1 MLAPISEEQRL
12 SFPETGNEGRWRWSI
27 STMQKAIDEGRIEF
41 IKQKNGDW
49 IPYEKIYAPLEGE
62 EKQKSM

>member
-1 MLAPISEEQRL
+1 
-12 SFPETGNEGRWRWSI
+12 
-27 STMQKAIDEGRIEF
+27 MQKAIDEGRIEF

-62 EKQKSM
+62 EKTKKYVTVD